1 MMSSSSILLVAA
13 LLSTTP
19 SCCTADNVYCVTP
32 TATSCSFCPHNS
44 TKCTTLSEYAQE
56 PEVYFT
62 SDTTIVFLPGNHSL
76 DVDIRVANVARLT
89 IYGESSTGN
98 AATVV
103 CIGSVGLSFTS
114 MVEFK
119 MQFLTFHHCG
129 RNSSPHGNYALL
141 LQSTQLGEVVNCSFH
156 KSFGTALVANDTNI
170 TLAGNDFTYNHCESN
185 SCVGGGVYALSSNLT
200 FLGNT
205 TFLSNSNSYAGVA
218 GNGGAICA
226 SQNTVVSFNGTNNFI
241 NNSAVFGGAIYTS
254 QNTVV
259 NFHGINNFINNS
271 ASYGDG
277 GAIYTSDNTILSF
290 TGRTNFTNNSA
301 VKVFDGGGAIY
312 AETGVSI
319 SFDGT
324 TNFIDNSAVDGF
336 DGGGAICAVN
346 NVSLRFNGTTNF
358 TGNSVTY
365 DESGGA
371 IYALSNVGVSFN
383 GINSFTNNS
392 AGSGGAIYTS
402 DNVVVR
408 FNKISNFIGNSAVNC
423 GDSGGGG
430 GAIYSKYNA
439 TLSFNGN
446 SNFLGNSAFCGGS
459 GGAVCAIND
468 VALVFMGSSNLADN
482 FAYYGGAVYTSDNV
496 EFSLNGID
504 SFIGNS
510 ARYGGALFTNS
521 NSRLRFNG
529 TIIFINNGKG
539 DTLSGGGMYLGLK
552 STFSILPLTTVYW
565 ENNRANLGGAIYV
578 TDSSPLSYCTLNAT
592 YLPKEKCF
600 FQLPGLNLSQSIDVQ
615 LVFKNNSADAAGG
628 VLYGGAI
635 DNCKLN
641 GLESNSSGV
650 VLDTIAHIEDD
661 NTTSGISSDPFQV
674 CLCENNHLDCS
685 TNITKKKV
693 FSGETFHIS
702 VVALGQR
709 NGTVPAEVVSTTDT
723 GNLLG
728 SQYSQKTST
737 TCTKLTYTV
746 FPQSFSM
753 YLKLYADGPCST
765 FGKILNILLDI
776 KEDCPP
782 GFEFEVSSF
791 EVSCICD
798 QRIAKYTNKCNI
810 TNGLGK
816 ITRDRGQR
824 FWVGYDN
831 HSYNYELIIHPQC
844 PVDYCVKHKVVFSL
858 NNTDAQCTHNR
869 RDLLCGRC
877 EEGYSLG
884 LGTSKCWRCTNSH
897 LFLLIPFA
905 LMGVAL
911 VLMLFVCKLTVAMGT
926 LSGLVFYA
934 NIIGVNRAAFIPVE
948 STNAFNVFLAWLNLD
963 FGIETCFYNGMDA
976 YTKAW
981 LQFVFPVYIWV
992 MVGLMIGFSR
1002 YSQRFANLLGN
1013 NPVSVLATL
1022 ILFSYTKI
1030 LRTLIAVINIT
1041 YLEYPY
1047 YNRGVWLYD
1056 ANIDYLSGKH
1066 IPLFIVAVLVF
1077 LFLFL
1082 PYTLLLLFGQWLQ
1095 AISHLRLFSWV
1106 NSARL
1111 KPFMDS
1117 YHAPY
1122 KAKHRYWPGLLLMLR
1137 FTLLLVFALNTQH
1150 DTSTYLL
1157 TVLVVTGVL
1166 HLWAWVSGGVYRNWC
1181 LDALEGSFTLNLII
1195 LAGAT
1200 YHVKLTGGDQL
1211 AVGYTS
1217 VSIAFVTFTGILVY
1231 HIFLQ
1236 WRKILFKKIPKLN
1249 LAFNK
1254 TNRNFVNRALVN
1266 SNAEDAHFER
1276 FRESLLEDQPQPS
1289 YGAF

>member
-44 TKCTTLSEYAQE
+44 SKCTTLSEYAQE

-89 IYGESSTGN
+89 IHGESSTSN
-98 AATVV
+98 TATVV
-103 CIGSVGLSFTS
+103 CIASVGLSFTS

-119 MQFLTFHHCG
+119 IQFLSFHCCG
-129 RNSSPHGNYALL
+129 KSGLISPRGNYALL

-156 KSFGTALVANDTNI
+156 KSFGIALVANDTNI

-185 SCVGGGVYALSSNLT
+185 SCLGGGVYALSSNLT

-205 TFLSNSNSYAGVA
+205 TFLKNSNSYAGVA

-226 SQNTVVSFNGTNNFI
+226 SQNTVVSFNGTCNFI
-241 NNSAVFGGAIYTS
+241 NNSAVIGGAIYTS

-271 ASYGDG
+271 ASSGGG

-290 TGRTNFTNNSA
+290 TGRTNFINNSA
-301 VKVFDGGGAIY
+301 VNVFDGGGAIY
-312 AETGVSI
+312 AQNGVSI

-346 NVSLRFNGTTNF
+346 NVSLSFNGTTNF

-430 GAIYSKYNA
+430 AIYSKYNA

-482 FAYYGGAVYTSDNV
+482 LAYYGGAVYTSDNV

-529 TIIFINNGKG
+529 TIIFTNNGKG

-600 FQLPGLNLSQSIDVQ
+600 FQLPDLNLSQSIDVQ

-709 NGTVPAEVVSTTDT
+709 NGTVPADVISTTDT

-776 KEDCPP
+776 K
-782 GFEFEVSSF
+782 
-791 EVSCICD
+791 
-798 QRIAKYTNKCNI
+798 
-810 TNGLGK
+810 
-816 ITRDRGQR
+816 
-824 FWVGYDN
+824 
-831 HSYNYELIIHPQC
+831 
-844 PVDYCVKHKVVFSL
+844 
-858 NNTDAQCTHNR
+858 
-869 RDLLCGRC
+869 
-877 EEGYSLG
+877 
-884 LGTSKCWRCTNSH
+884 
-897 LFLLIPFA
+897 
-905 LMGVAL
+905 
-911 VLMLFVCKLTVAMGT
+911 
-926 LSGLVFYA
+926 
-934 NIIGVNRAAFIPVE
+934 
-948 STNAFNVFLAWLNLD
+948 
-963 FGIETCFYNGMDA
+963 
-976 YTKAW
+976 
-981 LQFVFPVYIWV
+981 
-992 MVGLMIGFSR
+992 
-1002 YSQRFANLLGN
+1002 
-1013 NPVSVLATL
+1013 
-1022 ILFSYTKI
+1022 
-1030 LRTLIAVINIT
+1030 
-1041 YLEYPY
+1041 
-1047 YNRGVWLYD
+1047 
-1056 ANIDYLSGKH
+1056 
-1066 IPLFIVAVLVF
+1066 
-1077 LFLFL
+1077 
-1082 PYTLLLLFGQWLQ
+1082 
-1095 AISHLRLFSWV
+1095 
-1106 NSARL
+1106 
-1111 KPFMDS
+1111 
-1117 YHAPY
+1117 
-1122 KAKHRYWPGLLLMLR
+1122 
-1137 FTLLLVFALNTQH
+1137 
-1150 DTSTYLL
+1150 
-1157 TVLVVTGVL
+1157 
-1166 HLWAWVSGGVYRNWC
+1166 
-1181 LDALEGSFTLNLII
+1181 
-1195 LAGAT
+1195 
-1200 YHVKLTGGDQL
+1200 
-1211 AVGYTS
+1211 
-1217 VSIAFVTFTGILVY
+1217 
-1231 HIFLQ
+1231 
-1236 WRKILFKKIPKLN
+1236 
-1249 LAFNK
+1249 
-1254 TNRNFVNRALVN
+1254 
-1266 SNAEDAHFER
+1266 
-1276 FRESLLEDQPQPS
+1276 
-1289 YGAF
+1289 